1 VRPFLELKK
10 KVETMAVRQLKKDG
24 LDKDEQLTNE
34 DSEFFNDPTAYA
46 MHKMDFKVCG
56 KCAMPFYAGLHEC
69 AAGPGG
75 EQKEPVEV
83 DESKILCMS
92 CGNDGKF
99 KCPKNH
105 GDEFVVW
112 KCRYG

>member
-1 VRPFLELKK
+1 
-10 KVETMAVRQLKKDG
+10 
-24 LDKDEQLTNE
+24 
-34 DSEFFNDPTAYA
+34 
-46 MHKMDFKVCG
+46 
-56 KCAMPFYAGLHEC
+56 MPFYAGLHEC

-75 EQKEPVEV
+75 EQKAPVEV

-112 KCRYG
+112 KCRYVNPLFYTLYTPFIHLHYHIYTYVHPLHMYIHHIYT

>member
-1 VRPFLELKK
+1 
-10 KVETMAVRQLKKDG
+10 
-24 LDKDEQLTNE
+24 
-34 DSEFFNDPTAYA
+34 
-46 MHKMDFKVCG
+46 
-56 KCAMPFYAGLHEC
+56 MPFYAGLHEC

-75 EQKEPVEV
+75 EQKAPVEV

-112 KCRYG
+112 KCRYVNPLFYTFYVPFIHPLYTLLYT